1 MGICFVGK
9 KKAAGRRGFQEFI
22 SEYIEDKPGEIVDID
37 TGKDG
42 PFNLVFLFELAI
54 FV

>member
-42 PFNLVFLFELAI
+42 PFF
-54 FV
+54 